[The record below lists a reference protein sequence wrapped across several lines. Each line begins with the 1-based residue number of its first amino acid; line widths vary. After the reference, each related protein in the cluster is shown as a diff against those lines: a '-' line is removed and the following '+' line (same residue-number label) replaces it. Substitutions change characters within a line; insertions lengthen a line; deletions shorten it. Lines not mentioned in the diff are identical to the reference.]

1 MQVTLQA
8 INELFCTRKNEK
20 HNNRLI
26 LTDMKKIFTLVAVT
40 LASMGMLVTAQTA
53 EWGKVLTANYA
64 DREGTSMTESL
75 AVTSDGVVWLGH
87 VGSYSDKD
95 GLKLGDTVIGKG
107 TVYTGTSSSGNETFT
122 MTKTDKSGNVKWSIY
137 STNGEVYSNNDWV
150 KVGKDG
156 SIYAAFLMRHTES
169 RGTETPGFVDATG
182 NETKLADWNC
192 ISSIDNIEHRYYKA
206 LLMKVS
212 AAGAIQWIR
221 EVYADPSPIAGSSI
235 KVNGLPIYVYDLAVT
250 DDAIYMAGRFT
261 ALTKFTKADGTTI
274 DLTPHNVVGWSGDSQ
289 QSVGDMYVTKFD
301 LNGYAE
307 KTLTTTG
314 VVECETMQK
323 LCVKDG
329 KFYLFSSVKSHKSS
343 ICKDY
348 KIGDKTYEVPSYVS
362 ALVAELDANLN
373 VKWSRLFKGSENAK
387 SNSTGILQYMHLNK
401 IDDDLWVTGMGQ
413 YTLSNEDGTK
423 KLEMKGTNNQAFII
437 RLNAEDGEWIN
448 AVSALK
454 DYTTAITGYF
464 ELFGS
469 ETDKSKVWVYG
480 YNFGADGVFLREYNK
495 DLTTDKDTQVK
506 LMSGAMPT
514 AFASAVDGDKLY
526 IVARGRGDIKLT
538 GLDQSFSVSKFAS
551 MYACFK
557 LPFKTYTAVDNVA
570 AKAETKIYGTQGTL
584 HVVAE
589 EATTVN
595 VYNLTG
601 SLVAKLNVV
610 AGDNTVAL
618 PAGIYIANGQK
629 VVVR

>member
-1 MQVTLQA
+1 M
-8 INELFCTRKNEK
+8 
-20 HNNRLI
+20 
-26 LTDMKKIFTLVAVT
+26 
-40 LASMGMLVTAQTA
+40 
-53 EWGKVLTANYA
+53 
-64 DREGTSMTESL
+64 
-75 AVTSDGVVWLGH
+75 
-87 VGSYSDKD
+87 
-95 GLKLGDTVIGKG
+95 
-107 TVYTGTSSSGNETFT
+107 
-122 MTKTDKSGNVKWSIY
+122 
-137 STNGEVYSNNDWV
+137 

-156 SIYAAFLMRHTES
+156 SIYAAFLMRHTDS

-221 EVYADPSPIAGSSI
+221 EVYADPSPIAGSST

-250 DDAIYMAGRFT
+250 DNAIYMAGRFT

-274 DLTPHNVVGWSGDSQ
+274 DLTPHNVVGWNGDSQ

-301 LNGYAE
+301 MNGYAE

-314 VVECETMQK
+314 VVACETMQK

-329 KFYLFSSVKSHKSS
+329 KFYLFSSVKSAKNS

-362 ALVAELDANLN
+362 ALVAELDENLN

-387 SNSTGILQYMHLNK
+387 PNSTGILQYMHLNK

-423 KLEMKGTNNQAFII
+423 KLEMNGTNNQAFII

-538 GLDQSFSVSKFAS
+538 GLDQSFSVSKFAA

-557 LPFKTYTAVDNVA
+557 LPFKIYTAVDNVA
-570 AKAETKIYGTQGTL
+570 AKAEAKIYGTQGTL

-601 SLVAKLNVV
+601 SLVAKLSVV

>member
-1 MQVTLQA
+1 
-8 INELFCTRKNEK
+8 
-20 HNNRLI
+20 
-26 LTDMKKIFTLVAVT
+26 MKKIFTLAAVA
-40 LASMGMLVTAQTA
+40 LASMSMLATAQTA

-137 STNGEVYSNNDWV
+137 STNGEIYSNNDWV

-156 SIYAAFLMRHTES
+156 SIYAAFLMRHTDS

-250 DDAIYMAGRFT
+250 DNAIYMAGRFT

-274 DLTPHNVVGWSGDSQ
+274 DLTPHNVVGWGGDSQ

-329 KFYLFSSVKSHKSS
+329 KFYLFSAVKSAKNS

-362 ALVAELDANLN
+362 ALVAELDENLN
-373 VKWSRLFKGSENAK
+373 VKWSRLFKGSENEK
-387 SNSTGILQYMHLNK
+387 SNSTGILQCMHLNK

-570 AKAETKIYGTQGTL
+570 AKAEAKIYGTQGTL

-601 SLVAKLNVV
+601 SLVAKLSVV

>member
-1 MQVTLQA
+1 
-8 INELFCTRKNEK
+8 
-20 HNNRLI
+20 
-26 LTDMKKIFTLVAVT
+26 MKKIFTLAAVA
-40 LASMGMLVTAQTA
+40 LASMSMLATAQTA

-137 STNGEVYSNNDWV
+137 STNGEIYSNNDWV
-150 KVGKDG
+150 KGGKDG
-156 SIYAAFLMRHTES
+156 SIYAAFLMRHTDS

-250 DDAIYMAGRFT
+250 DNAIYMAGRFT

-274 DLTPHNVVGWSGDSQ
+274 DLTPHNVVGWGGDSQ
-289 QSVGDMYVTKFD
+289 KSVGDMYVTKFD

-329 KFYLFSSVKSHKSS
+329 KFYLFSAVKSAKNS

-362 ALVAELDANLN
+362 ALVAELDENLN

-387 SNSTGILQYMHLNK
+387 SNSTGILQCMHLNK
-401 IDDDLWVTGMGQ
+401 IDDDLWLTGMGQ

-526 IVARGRGDIKLT
+526 MVARGRGDIKLT

-570 AKAETKIYGTQGTL
+570 AKAEAKIYGTQGTL

-601 SLVAKLNVV
+601 SLVAKLSVV

>member
-1 MQVTLQA
+1 MA
-8 INELFCTRKNEK
+8 
-20 HNNRLI
+20 
-26 LTDMKKIFTLVAVT
+26 MSM
-40 LASMGMLVTAQTA
+40 LATAQTA

-122 MTKTDKSGNVKWSIY
+122 MTKTDKSGNVKWNIY
-137 STNGEVYSNNDWV
+137 STNGEIYSNNDWV

-250 DDAIYMAGRFT
+250 DNAIYMAGRFT

-274 DLTPHNVVGWSGDSQ
+274 DLTPHNVVGWDGDSQ
-289 QSVGDMYVTKFD
+289 KSVGDMYVTKFD

-329 KFYLFSSVKSHKSS
+329 KFYLFSAVKSAKNS

-362 ALVAELDANLN
+362 TLVAELDENLN

-401 IDDDLWVTGMGQ
+401 IDDDLWLTGMGQ

-423 KLEMKGTNNQAFII
+423 KLEMKGSVNQAFII

-570 AKAETKIYGTQGTL
+570 AKAEAKIYGTQGTL

-601 SLVAKLNVV
+601 SLVAKLSVV

>member
-1 MQVTLQA
+1 
-8 INELFCTRKNEK
+8 
-20 HNNRLI
+20 
-26 LTDMKKIFTLVAVT
+26 MKKIFTLAAVA
-40 LASMGMLVTAQTA
+40 LASMSMLATAQTA

-137 STNGEVYSNNDWV
+137 STNGEIYSNNDWV

-156 SIYAAFLMRHTES
+156 SIYAAFLMRHTDS

-221 EVYADPSPIAGSSI
+221 EVYADPSPIAGSST

-250 DDAIYMAGRFT
+250 DNAIYMAGRFT

-274 DLTPHNVVGWSGDSQ
+274 DLTPHNVVGWNGDSQ

-314 VVECETMQK
+314 VVACETMQK

-329 KFYLFSSVKSHKSS
+329 KFYLLSSVKSAKNS

-362 ALVAELDANLN
+362 ALVAEFDENLN

-387 SNSTGILQYMHLNK
+387 SNSTGILQSMHLNK

-495 DLTTDKDTQVK
+495 DLTTDKNTQVK
-506 LMSGAMPT
+506 LMSGAMAT

-538 GLDQSFSVSKFAS
+538 GLDQSFSVSKFAA

-557 LPFKTYTAVDNVA
+557 LPFNIYTAVDNVA
-570 AKAETKIYGTQGTL
+570 AKAEAKIYGTQGTL

-601 SLVAKLNVV
+601 SLVAKLSVV

>member
-1 MQVTLQA
+1 
-8 INELFCTRKNEK
+8 
-20 HNNRLI
+20 
-26 LTDMKKIFTLVAVT
+26 
-40 LASMGMLVTAQTA
+40 
-53 EWGKVLTANYA
+53 
-64 DREGTSMTESL
+64 
-75 AVTSDGVVWLGH
+75 
-87 VGSYSDKD
+87 
-95 GLKLGDTVIGKG
+95 
-107 TVYTGTSSSGNETFT
+107 

-137 STNGEVYSNNDWV
+137 STNGEICSNNDWV

-156 SIYAAFLMRHTES
+156 SIYAAFLMRHTDS

-221 EVYADPSPIAGSSI
+221 EVYADPSPIAGSST

-250 DDAIYMAGRFT
+250 DNAIYMAGRFT

-274 DLTPHNVVGWSGDSQ
+274 DLTPHNVVGWNGDSQ

-314 VVECETMQK
+314 VVACETMQK

-329 KFYLFSSVKSHKSS
+329 KFYLFSSVKSAKNS

-362 ALVAELDANLN
+362 ALVAELDENLN

-423 KLEMKGTNNQAFII
+423 KLEMKGANNQAFII

-557 LPFKTYTAVDNVA
+557 LPFKIYTAVDNVA
-570 AKAETKIYGTQGTL
+570 AKAEAKIYGTQGTL

-601 SLVAKLNVV
+601 SLVAKLSVV

>member
-1 MQVTLQA
+1 
-8 INELFCTRKNEK
+8 
-20 HNNRLI
+20 
-26 LTDMKKIFTLVAVT
+26 
-40 LASMGMLVTAQTA
+40 
-53 EWGKVLTANYA
+53 
-64 DREGTSMTESL
+64 
-75 AVTSDGVVWLGH
+75 
-87 VGSYSDKD
+87 
-95 GLKLGDTVIGKG
+95 
-107 TVYTGTSSSGNETFT
+107 
-122 MTKTDKSGNVKWSIY
+122 
-137 STNGEVYSNNDWV
+137 
-150 KVGKDG
+150 
-156 SIYAAFLMRHTES
+156 
-169 RGTETPGFVDATG
+169 
-182 NETKLADWNC
+182 
-192 ISSIDNIEHRYYKA
+192 
-206 LLMKVS
+206 
-212 AAGAIQWIR
+212 
-221 EVYADPSPIAGSSI
+221 
-235 KVNGLPIYVYDLAVT
+235 
-250 DDAIYMAGRFT
+250 
-261 ALTKFTKADGTTI
+261 
-274 DLTPHNVVGWSGDSQ
+274 
-289 QSVGDMYVTKFD
+289 
-301 LNGYAE
+301 
-307 KTLTTTG
+307 
-314 VVECETMQK
+314 MQK

-329 KFYLFSSVKSHKSS
+329 KFYLFSSVKSAKNS

-348 KIGDKTYEVPSYVS
+348 KIGDKTYEVPAYVS
-362 ALVAELDANLN
+362 ALVAELDENLN

-401 IDDDLWVTGMGQ
+401 IDDDLWLTGMGQ

-538 GLDQSFSVSKFAS
+538 GLDQTFSVSKFAS

-557 LPFKTYTAVDNVA
+557 LPFKTYTAVDDVT
-570 AKAETKIYGTQGTL
+570 AKAEAKIYGTQGTL

-589 EATTVN
+589 QAATVN

>member
-1 MQVTLQA
+1 
-8 INELFCTRKNEK
+8 
-20 HNNRLI
+20 
-26 LTDMKKIFTLVAVT
+26 MKKIFTLAAVA
-40 LASMGMLVTAQTA
+40 LASMSMLATAQTA

-64 DREGTSMTESL
+64 DREGTSMAESL

-137 STNGEVYSNNDWV
+137 STNGEIFSNNDWV

-156 SIYAAFLMRHTES
+156 SIYAAFLMRHTDS

-250 DDAIYMAGRFT
+250 DNAIYMAGRFT

-289 QSVGDMYVTKFD
+289 KSVGDMYVTKFD

-329 KFYLFSSVKSHKSS
+329 KFYLFSAVKSAKNS

-362 ALVAELDANLN
+362 ALVAELDENLN
-373 VKWSRLFKGSENAK
+373 VKWSRLFKGSENEK

-526 IVARGRGDIKLT
+526 IVARGRGDIKLA

-570 AKAETKIYGTQGTL
+570 AKAEAKIYGAQGTL

-589 EATTVN
+589 QAATVN

-601 SLVAKLNVV
+601 SLVAKLSVA

>member
-1 MQVTLQA
+1 
-8 INELFCTRKNEK
+8 
-20 HNNRLI
+20 
-26 LTDMKKIFTLVAVT
+26 MKKIFTLAAVA
-40 LASMGMLVTAQTA
+40 LASMSMLATAQTA

-137 STNGEVYSNNDWV
+137 STNGEIFSNNDWV

-156 SIYAAFLMRHTES
+156 SIYAAFLMRHTDS

-250 DDAIYMAGRFT
+250 DNAIYMAGRFT

-289 QSVGDMYVTKFD
+289 KSVGDMYVTKFD

-329 KFYLFSSVKSHKSS
+329 KFYLFSAVKSAKNS

-362 ALVAELDANLN
+362 ALVAELDENLN

-387 SNSTGILQYMHLNK
+387 PNSTGILQYMHLNK

-526 IVARGRGDIKLT
+526 IAARGRGDIKLT

-570 AKAETKIYGTQGTL
+570 AKAEAKIYGTQGTL

-601 SLVAKLNVV
+601 SLVAKLSVV

>member
-1 MQVTLQA
+1 
-8 INELFCTRKNEK
+8 
-20 HNNRLI
+20 
-26 LTDMKKIFTLVAVT
+26 
-40 LASMGMLVTAQTA
+40 
-53 EWGKVLTANYA
+53 
-64 DREGTSMTESL
+64 
-75 AVTSDGVVWLGH
+75 
-87 VGSYSDKD
+87 
-95 GLKLGDTVIGKG
+95 
-107 TVYTGTSSSGNETFT
+107 
-122 MTKTDKSGNVKWSIY
+122 
-137 STNGEVYSNNDWV
+137 
-150 KVGKDG
+150 
-156 SIYAAFLMRHTES
+156 
-169 RGTETPGFVDATG
+169 
-182 NETKLADWNC
+182 
-192 ISSIDNIEHRYYKA
+192 
-206 LLMKVS
+206 
-212 AAGAIQWIR
+212 
-221 EVYADPSPIAGSSI
+221 
-235 KVNGLPIYVYDLAVT
+235 
-250 DDAIYMAGRFT
+250 
-261 ALTKFTKADGTTI
+261 
-274 DLTPHNVVGWSGDSQ
+274 
-289 QSVGDMYVTKFD
+289 
-301 LNGYAE
+301 
-307 KTLTTTG
+307 
-314 VVECETMQK
+314 
-323 LCVKDG
+323 
-329 KFYLFSSVKSHKSS
+329 
-343 ICKDY
+343 
-348 KIGDKTYEVPSYVS
+348 
-362 ALVAELDANLN
+362 
-373 VKWSRLFKGSENAK
+373 
-387 SNSTGILQYMHLNK
+387 MHLNK

-557 LPFKTYTAVDNVA
+557 LPFKIYTAVDNVA
-570 AKAETKIYGTQGTL
+570 AKAEAKIYGTQGTL

-601 SLVAKLNVV
+601 SLVAKLSVV

>member
-1 MQVTLQA
+1 
-8 INELFCTRKNEK
+8 
-20 HNNRLI
+20 
-26 LTDMKKIFTLVAVT
+26 MKKIFTLAAVA
-40 LASMGMLVTAQTA
+40 LASMSMLATAQTA

-64 DREGTSMTESL
+64 DRDGTSMTESL

-95 GLKLGDTVIGKG
+95 DLKLGDTVIGKG

-137 STNGEVYSNNDWV
+137 STNGEIYSNNDWV

-156 SIYAAFLMRHTES
+156 SIYAAFLMRHTDS

-192 ISSIDNIEHRYYKA
+192 ISSIDNIEHRYFKA

-221 EVYADPSPIAGSSI
+221 EVYADPSPIAGSSA

-250 DDAIYMAGRFT
+250 DNAIYMAGRFT

-274 DLTPHNVVGWSGDSQ
+274 DLTPHNVVGWNGDSQ

-314 VVECETMQK
+314 VVACETMQK

-329 KFYLFSSVKSHKSS
+329 KFYLFSSVKSAKNS

-362 ALVAELDANLN
+362 ALVAELDENLN

-387 SNSTGILQYMHLNK
+387 PNSTGILQYMHLNK

-423 KLEMKGTNNQAFII
+423 KLEMNGTNNQAFII

-454 DYTTAITGYF
+454 DYKTAITGYF

-480 YNFGADGVFLREYNK
+480 YNFGTDGVFLREYNK

-538 GLDQSFSVSKFAS
+538 GLDQSFSVSKFAA

-557 LPFKTYTAVDNVA
+557 LPFNIYTAVDNVA
-570 AKAETKIYGTQGTL
+570 AKAEAKIYGTQGTL

-601 SLVAKLNVV
+601 SLVAKLSVV

>member
-1 MQVTLQA
+1 
-8 INELFCTRKNEK
+8 
-20 HNNRLI
+20 
-26 LTDMKKIFTLVAVT
+26 MKKIFTLAAVA
-40 LASMGMLVTAQTA
+40 LASMSMLATAQTA

-137 STNGEVYSNNDWV
+137 STNGEIFSNNDWV

-156 SIYAAFLMRHTES
+156 SIYAAFLMRHTDS

-250 DDAIYMAGRFT
+250 DNAIYMAGRFT

-289 QSVGDMYVTKFD
+289 KSVGDMYVTKFD

-329 KFYLFSSVKSHKSS
+329 KFYLFSAVKSAKNS

-362 ALVAELDANLN
+362 ALVAELDENLN
-373 VKWSRLFKGSENAK
+373 VKWSRLFKGSENEK
-387 SNSTGILQYMHLNK
+387 SNSTGILQCMHLNK

-570 AKAETKIYGTQGTL
+570 AKAEAKIYGTQGTL

-601 SLVAKLNVV
+601 SLVAKLSVV

>member
-1 MQVTLQA
+1 
-8 INELFCTRKNEK
+8 
-20 HNNRLI
+20 
-26 LTDMKKIFTLVAVT
+26 
-40 LASMGMLVTAQTA
+40 
-53 EWGKVLTANYA
+53 
-64 DREGTSMTESL
+64 MTESL

-137 STNGEVYSNNDWV
+137 STNGEIFSNNDWV

-156 SIYAAFLMRHTES
+156 SIYAAFLMRHTDS

-250 DDAIYMAGRFT
+250 DNAIYMAGRFT

-289 QSVGDMYVTKFD
+289 KSVGDMYVTKFD

-329 KFYLFSSVKSHKSS
+329 KLYLFSAVKSAKNS

-362 ALVAELDANLN
+362 ALVAELDENLN
-373 VKWSRLFKGSENAK
+373 VKWSRLFKGSENEK
-387 SNSTGILQYMHLNK
+387 SNSTGILQCMHLNK

-570 AKAETKIYGTQGTL
+570 AKAEAKIYGTQGTL

-601 SLVAKLNVV
+601 SLVAKLSVV

>member
-1 MQVTLQA
+1 
-8 INELFCTRKNEK
+8 
-20 HNNRLI
+20 
-26 LTDMKKIFTLVAVT
+26 
-40 LASMGMLVTAQTA
+40 
-53 EWGKVLTANYA
+53 
-64 DREGTSMTESL
+64 MTESL

-137 STNGEVYSNNDWV
+137 STNGEIFSNNDWV

-156 SIYAAFLMRHTES
+156 SIYAAFLMRHTDS

-250 DDAIYMAGRFT
+250 DNAIYMAGRFT

-289 QSVGDMYVTKFD
+289 KSVGDMYVTKFD

-329 KFYLFSSVKSHKSS
+329 KFYLFSAVKSAKNS

-362 ALVAELDANLN
+362 ALVAELDENLN
-373 VKWSRLFKGSENAK
+373 VKWSRLFKGSENEK
-387 SNSTGILQYMHLNK
+387 SNSTGILQCMHLNK

-570 AKAETKIYGTQGTL
+570 AKAEAKIYGTQGTL

-601 SLVAKLNVV
+601 SLVAKLSVV

>member
-1 MQVTLQA
+1 
-8 INELFCTRKNEK
+8 
-20 HNNRLI
+20 
-26 LTDMKKIFTLVAVT
+26 MKKIFTLVAVT

>member
-1 MQVTLQA
+1 
-8 INELFCTRKNEK
+8 
-20 HNNRLI
+20 
-26 LTDMKKIFTLVAVT
+26 MKKIFTLAAVA
-40 LASMGMLVTAQTA
+40 LASMSMLATAQTA

-122 MTKTDKSGNVKWSIY
+122 MTKTDKSGNVKWNIY
-137 STNGEVYSNNDWV
+137 STNGEIYSNNDWV

-250 DDAIYMAGRFT
+250 DNAIYMAGRFT

-274 DLTPHNVVGWSGDSQ
+274 DLTPHNVVGWDGDSQ
-289 QSVGDMYVTKFD
+289 KSVGDMYVTKFD

-329 KFYLFSSVKSHKSS
+329 KFYLFSAVKSAKNS

-362 ALVAELDANLN
+362 TLVAELDENLN

-401 IDDDLWVTGMGQ
+401 IDDDLWLTGMGQ

-423 KLEMKGTNNQAFII
+423 KLEMKGSVNQAFII

-570 AKAETKIYGTQGTL
+570 AKAEAKIYGTQGTL

-601 SLVAKLNVV
+601 SLVAKLSVV